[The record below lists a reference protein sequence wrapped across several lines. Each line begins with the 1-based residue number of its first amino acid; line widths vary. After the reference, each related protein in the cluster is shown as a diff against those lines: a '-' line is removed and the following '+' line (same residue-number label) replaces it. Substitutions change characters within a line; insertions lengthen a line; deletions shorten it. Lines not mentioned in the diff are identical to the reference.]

1 MGANDED
8 EREREAFIRR
18 HEREF
23 GIPLGILLCVSFG
36 VRDGLS
42 SVLSWWFVAWA
53 LFAVFVSVIV
63 AYGMARVLW
72 WAGMR

>member
-1 MGANDED
+1 MDTKDKD

-23 GIPLGILLCVSFG
+23 GIPLGILLCVSF
-36 VRDGLS
+36 VIRDGLS

-53 LFAVFVSVIV
+53 LFTLAVSVIV
-63 AYGMARVLW
+63 AYAMARVLW